1 MRKKIVLLFILVLM
15 IVGCNNE
22 KKNVYKGYSIE
33 VDYCG
38 EENMINSDELFFDS
52 FDEYDKYMFEM
63 RVCGTESIHDK
74 YDKKYFEDKSLA
86 IVYVVTGSGG
96 TRVVYKD
103 YEILDNKIKINY
115 EKKNSGGIST
125 DDMHGFYVVVE
136 VPKNIVGLV
145 K

>member
-1 MRKKIVLLFILVLM
+1 
-15 IVGCNNE
+15 
-22 KKNVYKGYSIE
+22 
-33 VDYCG
+33 
-38 EENMINSDELFFDS
+38 
-52 FDEYDKYMFEM
+52 M

-136 VPKNIVGLV
+136 VPKNKIARHTGTYQYETKNEILKTVPVIELFDR
-145 K
+145 